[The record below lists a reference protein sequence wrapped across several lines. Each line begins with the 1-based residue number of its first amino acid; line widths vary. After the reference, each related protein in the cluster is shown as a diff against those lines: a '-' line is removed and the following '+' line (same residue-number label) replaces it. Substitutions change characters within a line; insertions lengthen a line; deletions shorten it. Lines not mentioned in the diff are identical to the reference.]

1 MFSASAPQQ
10 GVAGTEADL
19 DDKLIAEKVIA
30 GQRELFRFLVERHE
44 KQVYAL
50 GISFLRNNDDA
61 ADFTQEV
68 FIKAFRS
75 LSQFEGASRFST
87 WLYRVA
93 YNTALN
99 KVSRRKEYLSLA
111 ENYDAQSSILTPEE
125 ESVKEAV
132 RQAVRQAVNE
142 LPERYR
148 VCIDLFFFYE
158 RSYEEIE
165 VITGDP
171 VGTIKSHVFRAKK
184 ILREKLHDL
193 NYNG

>member
-1 MFSASAPQQ
+1 MFAESAVQHD
-10 GVAGTEADL
+10 VTEADL
-19 DDKLIAEKVIA
+19 DDKLIAEKVLT

-44 KQVYAL
+44 KRVYAL
-50 GISFLRNNDDA
+50 GISFLRNSDDA
-61 ADFTQEV
+61 SDFTQEV

-75 LSQFEGASRFST
+75 LEQFEGASRFST
-87 WLYRVA
+87 WLYRIA

-111 ENYDAQSSILTPEE
+111 ENFDAESSFLTPEE
-125 ESVKEAV
+125 ETVKEAV
-132 RQAVRQAVNE
+132 RQAVRQAVSE

-148 VCIDLFFFYE
+148 ICIDLFFFYE

-165 VITGDP
+165 AITGDP

-193 NYNG
+193 NYNI